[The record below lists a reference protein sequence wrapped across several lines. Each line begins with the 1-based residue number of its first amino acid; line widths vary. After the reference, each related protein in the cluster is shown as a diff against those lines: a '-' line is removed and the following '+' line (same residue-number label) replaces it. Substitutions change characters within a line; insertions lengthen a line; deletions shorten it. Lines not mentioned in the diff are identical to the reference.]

1 MKRIPKLWTGLGVAA
16 IAGSMA
22 AQADVITLQK
32 GANQSPIILAQE
44 AGEGGEGGGEGGGA
58 APTTYAL
65 ESTDANAFKY
75 DAKPQIDAYI
85 DLVASSY
92 KKAADDAKTLA
103 SAVDAFLASPSDDTL
118 KAARARPGLQ
128 PVPPI

>member
-16 IAGSMA
+16 IAGSMT
-22 AQADVITLQK
+22 AQADVITLK
-32 GANQSPIILAQE
+32 SAANQSPIIFAQE
-44 AGEGGEGGGEGGGA
+44 AGEGGGEGGGA
-58 APTTYAL
+58 AASTYAL

-92 KKAADDAKTLA
+92 KKAADDAKILA
-103 SAVDAFLASPSDDTL
+103 AAVDAFLAAPSEDS
-118 KAARARPGLQ
+118 
-128 PVPPI
+128 

>member
-32 GANQSPIILAQE
+32 DANQSPIILAQE

-75 DAKPQIDAYI
+75 DAAPRSTPILISSPAPTRKPPMI
-85 DLVASSY
+85 
-92 KKAADDAKTLA
+92 
-103 SAVDAFLASPSDDTL
+103 PSL
-118 KAARARPGLQ
+118 LPRPSMLSW
-128 PVPPI
+128 PPLPTTR

>member
-16 IAGSMA
+16 IAGSMT
-22 AQADVITLQK
+22 AQADVITLQN

-85 DLVASSY
+85 DLVASQ
-92 KKAADDAKTLA
+92 
-103 SAVDAFLASPSDDTL
+103 
-118 KAARARPGLQ
+118 LQ
-128 PVPPI
+128 ESRR